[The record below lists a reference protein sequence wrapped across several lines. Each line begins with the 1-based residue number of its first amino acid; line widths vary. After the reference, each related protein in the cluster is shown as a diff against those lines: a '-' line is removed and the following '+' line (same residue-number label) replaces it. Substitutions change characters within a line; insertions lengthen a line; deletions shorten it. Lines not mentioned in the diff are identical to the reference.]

1 MEFLRLHRPTLSRMP
16 MASNIPFNLK
26 GDMAT
31 YYRACRLQKKAD
43 KLFRNYQL
51 WALNPGWPRDPE
63 LMADIDEAMQLL
75 QEMRKDALYQ
85 EVKKT

>member
-1 MEFLRLHRPTLSRMP
+1 MEFLRLHCNTLSRLP
-16 MASNIPFNLK
+16 MASNIPLNLK
-26 GDMAT
+26 GEMAT
-31 YYRACRLQKKAD
+31 YYRAVRLQKTAD

-51 WALNPGWPRDPE
+51 WALNPSWPRDPE
-63 LMADIDEAMQLL
+63 LLADLDQAMQLL

>member
-1 MEFLRLHRPTLSRMP
+1 MEFLRLHRPILSRIP
-16 MASNIPFNLK
+16 MASNIPINFT
-26 GDMAT
+26 GEMAT
-31 YYRACRLQKKAD
+31 YYRAARLQKVAD
-43 KLFRNYQL
+43 KLFRNHQL
-51 WALNPGWPRDPE
+51 WALNASWPRDPE

>member
-1 MEFLRLHRPTLSRMP
+1 MEFLRLHCPTLSRIS
-16 MASNIPFNLK
+16 MASNIPMNFT
-26 GDMAT
+26 GEMAT

-43 KLFRNYQL
+43 KIFRTYQL
-51 WALNPGWPRDPE
+51 WALNVSWPRDPE
-63 LMADIDEAMQLL
+63 VMADIDEAMQLL